1 MNTVKNLQTRSFY
14 RLSLEEKLEVKRLGP
29 DRPDLSILNTTR
41 STTGCS
47 DPGKVY
53 CFPCL
58 LFGGALREKA
68 WTDTGVND
76 WKHLSEKV
84 KRHFG
89 HSNIAEQ
96 LSSLSS
102 RTLMV
107 CPPNCESYEPPLD
120 PMHAS
125 LWISCSISLHPN
137 SFNKGVKHQNN

>member
-1 MNTVKNLQTRSFY
+1 MNTVKNLQTRPFY
-14 RLSLEEKLEVKRLGP
+14 RLSLEEKLEVKSLGP
-29 DRPDLSILNTTR
+29 DRPDVSILNTTR
-41 STTGCS
+41 STTSRRYTTTWYSKYSWLTGCRDS
-47 DPGKVY
+47 GKVY

-96 LSSLSS
+96 LS
-102 RTLMV
+102 
-107 CPPNCESYEPPLD
+107 
-120 PMHAS
+120 HAYRAS
-125 LWISCSISLHPN
+125 VQEH
-137 SFNKGVKHQNN
+137 